1 MSSVEEKQRLLVEM
15 VMRQTNYTF
24 EEAEINLVKNNNDY
38 MKVIREAL
46 GTKSSSNNNVTS
58 INQGIYKE
66 IRGLMDNAA
75 STYRRKKEFEE
86 KREQLIAHLK
96 QQKEEQEKKRQASLQ
111 EIPEETSDETKDNS
125 PNSSTEGSDKIE

>member
-46 GTKSSSNNNVTS
+46 GTKSSSNK
-58 INQGIYKE
+58 GY
-66 IRGLMDNAA
+66 
-75 STYRRKKEFEE
+75 
-86 KREQLIAHLK
+86 
-96 QQKEEQEKKRQASLQ
+96 SLHG
-111 EIPEETSDETKDNS
+111 
-125 PNSSTEGSDKIE
+125 SSFIFFHQDVLSVK